1 MVVMAAGGSIGVSGG
16 AGFLAEADVNLSVL
30 PLSVTLA
37 GALTV
42 GLCFLRPLHN
52 RAVAHPRELLGRVVP
67 LVVLWLL
74 ALLGV
79 ALVARQD
86 FGISTGDSPV
96 GEIGEL
102 LDAAPTVGFRAE
114 VPATLFFGLL
124 WILGLLAI
132 TLLVSRRAP
141 LPAALVRFHTAVRPA
156 AFATV
161 VLLLAY
167 VAIGVVVG
175 LVVAAT
181 RGTPRRRSR

>member
-1 MVVMAAGGSIGVSGG
+1 M
-16 AGFLAEADVNLSVL
+16 
-30 PLSVTLA
+30 
-37 GALTV
+37 
-42 GLCFLRPLHN
+42 
-52 RAVAHPRELLGRVVP
+52 
-67 LVVLWLL
+67 
-74 ALLGV
+74 
-79 ALVARQD
+79 
-86 FGISTGDSPV
+86 
-96 GEIGEL
+96 
-102 LDAAPTVGFRAE
+102 GFRAE